1 MSIRL
6 NNVVVTRKVPMT
18 ESTCTSLRLI
28 RDKYQE
34 QIKQQLGSEEELSFP
49 VVLDLLVKDYM
60 EKVYESSITSV
71 QEG

>member
-18 ESTCTSLRLI
+18 EETCISLRLI
-28 RDKYQE
+28 RDKYQD
-34 QIKQQLGSEEELSFP
+34 QIKEQLGTEEELSFP

-60 EKVYESSITSV
+60 EKVYASSITSI